1 MKRFLLASVFVM
13 ALSVQSA
20 AGQLNKY
27 YYVWLGQDLVMES
40 RYKEAIETLN
50 ILLHAD
56 PSAYEAYFLRG
67 IAKYNLEDMLGAEAD
82 FTLAIEKNPVFTTAY
97 QFRAITRSQL
107 GNYDDALKDFQEA
120 IDLRPDRPDAY
131 FSRGVTYLLTQQFRK
146 AIDDFDMFIRFND
159 KVADAYLNRGH
170 AYLYLKDTT
179 AAYENY
185 DLGIKTNRE
194 YPRGYVLRGALRMEE
209 QEYDLALAD
218 FDRAIAHDSTS
229 IIAYFNRAIVHSN
242 MNRPSLALADLDT
255 VLEIDPTSSIT
266 YFNRALIRTDIGDY
280 NRAMDDYDMVAE
292 YSPDNVIVY
301 YNRAGLHY
309 RLGDFESALKDYDRA
324 VELYPDFANAYL
336 NRASVK
342 YLLKDE
348 KGSDR
353 DRDIA
358 QRKIA
363 EYRSKLSDSTFSI
376 YADTSRKFNRLL
388 SFDTK
393 LSGSA
398 FNKISTEEGD
408 HISLRPL
415 YKFTLLKPGPDQP
428 AAVRNH
434 DMERVDEFTARLDD
448 SLVALSNRE
457 TDLTADT
464 LLIIDNAL
472 ADNLQRR
479 NPKWETL
486 FLRGITQSLIKQYT
500 SAVATFTAAI
510 EADPS
515 NPFLYLNRSTT
526 QAEMID
532 FISSIDGG
540 YNSISLDSDPT
551 PRLRTNFSRTYNYD
565 EAIADLN
572 SAAKLYPEL
581 PHIYY
586 NRGNLLVLS
595 GKLPEAFEDY
605 SRAIELDPAFADAW
619 FNRGLIQI
627 YMKDTRKGLL
637 DMSKAGEL
645 GVTEAYTVLKRYSG
659 EIDD

>member
-1 MKRFLLASVFVM
+1 MRRFFLALVLVM
-13 ALSVQSA
+13 VLSVEWA

-27 YYVWLGQDLVMES
+27 YYVWMGQDLVMEN

-50 ILLHAD
+50 ILLRAD
-56 PSAYEAYFLRG
+56 GSAYEAYFLRG

-82 FTLAIEKNPVFTTAY
+82 FTLAIDKNPVFTTAY

-120 IDLRPDRPDAY
+120 IDLRPDRSDAY

-146 AIDDFDMFIRFND
+146 AIDDFDMFVRYND
-159 KVADAYLNRGH
+159 KVADAYLNRGQ

-179 AAYENY
+179 AARENY
-185 DLGIKTNRE
+185 DLAIKTNRE
-194 YPRGYVLRGALRMEE
+194 YPRGYVMRGSLHMDRR
-209 QEYDLALAD
+209 EYDLALAD
-218 FDRAIAHDSTS
+218 FDKAIHHDSTS
-229 IIAYFNRAIVHSN
+229 IIARFNRAIVHN
-242 MNRPSLALADLDT
+242 GMNRPALALADLDT

-292 YSPDNVIVY
+292 YSPGNVIVY
-301 YNRAGLHY
+301 YNRAALHY
-309 RLGDFESALKDYDRA
+309 RLGDFERALADYDKA

-348 KGSDR
+348 KGSER
-353 DRDIA
+353 DRA
-358 QRKIA
+358 TAERKIA

-393 LSGSA
+393 LSGST
-398 FNKISTEEGD
+398 FNRISTGD
-408 HISLRPL
+408 GDNVSLRPL
-415 YKFTLLKPGPDQP
+415 YKFTLLRSDAEG
-428 AAVRNH
+428 AAKVH
-434 DMERVDEFTARLDD
+434 GYDMQRVDEFTAGLGDRL
-448 SLVALSNRE
+448 VTLSNME
-457 TDLTADT
+457 SDLSPDT
-464 LLIIDNAL
+464 LILMDNAL
-472 ADNLQRR
+472 ASGLQKNSSR
-479 NPKWETL
+479 WDML
-486 FLRGITQSLIKQYT
+486 FRRGITQSLVKQYT
-500 SAVATFTAAI
+500 GAVATYSAAI
-510 EADPS
+510 EANPS

-540 YNSISLDSDPT
+540 YNAISLDSDPT

-586 NRGNLLVLS
+586 NRANLLVLS

-605 SRAIELDPAFADAW
+605 TRAIELDQAFADAW

-637 DMSKAGEL
+637 DVSKAGEL
-645 GVTEAYTVLKRYSG
+645 GVSEAYTVLRRYSQM
-659 EIDD
+659 ED

>member
-1 MKRFLLASVFVM
+1 
-13 ALSVQSA
+13 
-20 AGQLNKY
+20 
-27 YYVWLGQDLVMES
+27 MEN

-50 ILLHAD
+50 ILLRAD
-56 PSAYEAYFLRG
+56 ESAYEAYFLRG

-120 IDLRPDRPDAY
+120 IDLRPDRSDAY

-159 KVADAYLNRGH
+159 KVADAYLNRGQ

-185 DLGIKTNRE
+185 DRAVRTNRE
-194 YPRGYVLRGALRMEE
+194 YPRGYVQRGSLYMDERK
-209 QEYDLALAD
+209 YDLALAD
-218 FDRAIAHDSTS
+218 FDKAIGHDSTS
-229 IIAYFNRAIVHSN
+229 IIAYFNRAIAYNST
-242 MNRPSLALADLDT
+242 NRPMLALADLDT
-255 VLEIDPTSSIT
+255 VLKIDPASSIT

-280 NRAMDDYDMVAE
+280 NRAMEDYDMVAA

-309 RLGDFESALKDYDRA
+309 RLGDFESALADYDKA

-348 KGSDR
+348 KGSER
-353 DRDIA
+353 DRA
-358 QRKIA
+358 TAERKIA
-363 EYRSKLSDSTFSI
+363 EYKSKLSDSTFSI

-398 FNKISTEEGD
+398 FSKISTEEGGN
-408 HISLRPL
+408 ISLRPL
-415 YKFTLLKPGPDQP
+415 YKFTLLKPAPDRP
-428 AAVRNH
+428 AVVRGN
-434 DMERVDEFTARLDD
+434 DMGRVDEFTAGLGDG
-448 SLVALSNRE
+448 LLTLSNRE
-457 TDLTADT
+457 SDLSADT

-472 ADNLQRR
+472 ADKLQR
-479 NPKWETL
+479 NSSKWELL
-486 FLRGITQSLIKQYT
+486 FRRGITQSLIKQYT
-500 SAVATFTAAI
+500 GAVATYSAAI
-510 EADPS
+510 EANPA

-540 YNSISLDSDPT
+540 YNAISLDSDPT

-572 SAAKLYPEL
+572 KAAKLYPEL

-586 NRGNLLVLS
+586 NRANLLVLS
-595 GKLPEAFEDY
+595 GKLPEAFGDY
-605 SRAIELDPAFADAW
+605 TRAIELDPALADAW

-637 DMSKAGEL
+637 DVSKAGEL
-645 GVTEAYTVLKRYSG
+645 GVTEAYAVLKRYSG
-659 EIDD
+659 EI

>member
-1 MKRFLLASVFVM
+1 MRRFFIALVFAA
-13 ALSVQSA
+13 ALSVQGA

-27 YYVWLGQDLVMES
+27 YYVWMGQDLVMEN
-40 RYKEAIETLN
+40 RYREAIETLN
-50 ILLHAD
+50 ILLRAD

-67 IAKYNLEDMLGAEAD
+67 IAKYNLEDLLGAEAD
-82 FTLAIEKNPVFTTAY
+82 FTLAIDKNPVFTTAY
-97 QFRAITRSQL
+97 QFRAITHSQL

-120 IDLRPDRPDAY
+120 IDLRPDRSDAY

-146 AIDDFDMFIRFND
+146 AIDDFDMFIRYND
-159 KVADAYLNRGH
+159 KVADAYLNRGQ

-185 DLGIKTNRE
+185 ELGIKTNRE
-194 YPRGYVLRGALRMEE
+194 YPRGYVLRGSLRMDER
-209 QEYDLALAD
+209 EYGLALAD
-218 FDRAIAHDSTS
+218 FDKAITHDSTS
-229 IIAYFNRAIVHSN
+229 IVAYFNRAIVHNS
-242 MNRPSLALADLDT
+242 MNSPMPALADLDM
-255 VLEIDPTSSIT
+255 VLKIDPTSSIT

-280 NRAMDDYDMVAE
+280 NRAMEDYDMVAA

-301 YNRAGLHY
+301 YNRAGLNY
-309 RLGDFESALKDYDRA
+309 RLGEFERALADYDKA

-342 YLLKDE
+342 YLLRDE
-348 KGSDR
+348 KGAER
-353 DRDIA
+353 DRA
-358 QRKIA
+358 TAERKIS

-398 FNKISTEEGD
+398 FNKISTDGGD
-408 HISLRPL
+408 NISLRPL
-415 YKFTLLKPGPDQP
+415 YKFTMLKSGTTLP
-428 AAVRNH
+428 AGY
-434 DMERVDEFTARLDD
+434 DMQRIDEFTSSLGDRL
-448 SLVALSNRE
+448 VVLSNME
-457 TDLTADT
+457 SNLPADT
-464 LLIIDNAL
+464 LIVIDNAL
-472 ADNLQRR
+472 SKTMQARSSS
-479 NPKWETL
+479 KWEL
-486 FLRGITQSLIKQYT
+486 MFRRGITQSLIKQYT
-500 SAVATFTAAI
+500 SAVATYSAAI
-510 EADPS
+510 EANPS

-532 FISSIDGG
+532 FISSIDSGQSG
-540 YNSISLDSDPT
+540 ISLDSDPT
-551 PRLRTNFSRTYNYD
+551 PRLRANFSRTYNYD

-572 SAAKLYPEL
+572 SAAKLYPEM

-586 NRGNLLVLS
+586 NRANLLVLS
-595 GKLPEAFEDY
+595 GKLPEAFADY
-605 SRAIELDPAFADAW
+605 TRAIELDPMLPDAW

-645 GVTEAYTVLKRYSG
+645 GITEAYTVLKRYSK
-659 EIDD
+659 IDD